1 MVEGQPFRLVVVGG
15 GIAGIEVATRI
26 GRTLGRRG
34 RIRLTLVDRGL
45 AHIWKP
51 NLHTIAAGTGR
62 PEREKVGLL
71 AHAKRNFY
79 RFRPGALAGV
89 DRERRV
95 IQLGPFDD
103 GTGTTA
109 GVAEREIGYDALML
123 AIGSRANDFG
133 IPGIAEHCTFIDSL
147 PEADLFHARLR
158 RALFVAAET
167 GRALDVA
174 IVGGGATGVEL
185 AAEIKHAL
193 NVMGRYG
200 DAGRAVPPL
209 RLTLAESGDR
219 LLPAFPTRV
228 SAEAARTLD
237 GLGVRVLTGA
247 AVSGAD
253 ATGLQLKDGSRI
265 DASLVAW
272 AAGVRAPAALDGI
285 EGLERSRSGQIVTT
299 PTLQA
304 KGDDAI
310 FVLGD
315 CGSLTDA
322 AGKRVPPT
330 AQAARQQAIHFARHV
345 QPWLDGRG
353 MAPFRYH
360 DKGSIVSLADFNGWG
375 TLGRVVFGGGVLK
388 GLSARLTH
396 DLLYRQHQLEVQGAA
411 RGAALWV
418 SDGLDRVL
426 SPAIRLD

>member
-1 MVEGQPFRLVVVGG
+1 MVEGQPFRLVVVGAG
-15 GIAGIEVATRI
+15 VAGIEVATRI
-26 GRTLGRRG
+26 GRTLGRAG
-34 RIRLTLVDRGL
+34 RVELTLVDRGL
-45 AHIWKP
+45 AHVWKP

-79 RFRPGALAGV
+79 AFRPGALAGV
-89 DRERRV
+89 DRKQHR
-95 IQLGPFDD
+95 ITLGPFDD
-103 GTGTTA
+103 GTGATA
-109 GVAEREIGYDALML
+109 GIREREIGYDALML

-133 IPGIAEHCTFIDSL
+133 ISGIAEHCTFIDSL

-167 GRALDVA
+167 GQALDVA

-193 NVMGRYG
+193 DVMARYG
-200 DAGRAVPPL
+200 DGGRVVPPL
-209 RLTLAESGDR
+209 RLTLVESGDR
-219 LLPAFPTRV
+219 LLPAFPARV

-237 GLGVRVLTGA
+237 GLGIRVLTGT
-247 AVSGAD
+247 AVTGAD
-253 ATGLQLKDGSRI
+253 AGGLLLKDGGRI

-272 AAGVRAPAALDGI
+272 AAGVRAPEALDAI
-285 EGLERSRSGQIVTT
+285 EGLERSRSGQIVAT

-315 CGSLTDA
+315 CASLTDA
-322 AGKRVPPT
+322 EGTRVPPT
-330 AQAARQQAIHFARHV
+330 AQAARQAAIHFARHV
-345 QPWLDGRG
+345 RPWLDGRG
-353 MAPFRYH
+353 MAPFRYRE
-360 DKGSIVSLADFNGWG
+360 KGAIVSLADFNGWG

-396 DLLYRQHQLEVQGAA
+396 DLLYRQHQFEVQGAA
-411 RGAALWV
+411 RGAALWA
-418 SDGLDRVL
+418 SDRLDRVL